1 MFLSGIF
8 FCTDFAADVLQVSEF
23 EADDL
28 QVSEFEADDLQ
39 VSDFEADDL
48 QVSDFAADVLQV
60 SLFARIWSMRISR
73 KVKPFTM
80 RSLRTVDVNE
90 SQVSRSCS
98 LKRILDSFK
107 FSLYSDVLDDIAA
120 PLLLLQIKA
129 NRLGL
134 CESLNLAGT
143 VMIWIILMLLTV
155 I

>member
-8 FCTDFAADVLQVSEF
+8 FCADFAADDLQVSDF

-28 QVSEFEADDLQ
+28 QVSDFEADDLQ

-98 LKRILDSFK
+98 LRRLFELFI
-107 FSLYSDVLDDIAA
+107 FSMYSDVLGAMAA
-120 PLLLLQIKA
+120 PYLF
-129 NRLGL
+129 
-134 CESLNLAGT
+134 
-143 VMIWIILMLLTV
+143 
-155 I
+155 

>member
-8 FCTDFAADVLQVSEF
+8 FCTDFAADV
-23 EADDL
+23 
-28 QVSEFEADDLQ
+28 LQ

-134 CESLNLAGT
+134 CESLYLAST
-143 VMIWIILMLLTV
+143 VMM
-155 I
+155 

>member
-8 FCTDFAADVLQVSEF
+8 FCTDFAADV
-23 EADDL
+23 
-28 QVSEFEADDLQ
+28 LQ

-98 LKRILDSFK
+98 LRRLFELFI
-107 FSLYSDVLDDIAA
+107 FSLHSDVLGAMAA
-120 PLLLLQIKA
+120 PYLF
-129 NRLGL
+129 
-134 CESLNLAGT
+134 
-143 VMIWIILMLLTV
+143 
-155 I
+155 